1 MKPSTAKK
9 RQASSR
15 REKTGGAKKY
25 HGGVPES
32 PRSRWIGMAVVLLAA
47 TLLRLLFLSVKPLH
61 HDEGVNGFFMTQLFR
76 NGFYRYNPSN
86 YHGPSL
92 YYFGLIT
99 TTLNALFY
107 GKYGLSTFAIR
118 LVPAVFGIGLVW
130 LAFSL
135 RRYLG
140 GFGALA
146 AAALLAVSPGMVF
159 FSRYFIHEIP
169 FIFFTLALALAA
181 LRYRETNRP
190 RYLFFA
196 SASAALMFAT
206 KETCIISFVVLILA
220 WLCARLYLHLRN
232 AADADSDFSAKES
245 PALSQSNKINFW
257 QNRQILYP
265 VAALIFV
272 CISVLLYSSF
282 FTNANGVADSL
293 RTFRIWIHTGEQ
305 TTEHHAAWSTYLG
318 WMYREEFPILA
329 LGALGIVIALWKP
342 RRLFPV
348 FSAFWAL
355 GISAAYALVP
365 YKTPWLTLNLIL
377 PLAIMAGYALQQWF
391 GSTVLRQTSAAV
403 VLLVSLAGSL
413 YQSIDLS
420 FFRYDDDSI
429 PYVYAHSNRQ
439 LLDLVHEVDQI
450 ARDNH
455 SGMETGITIISPEFW
470 PLPWYLRDYPLA
482 QFPAR
487 LVQTGTPILIASS
500 DQAAQ
505 VQKDLGLLYRPYK
518 AYVLRPGNTLVLY
531 LRRDLQP

>member
-1 MKPSTAKK
+1 MKSSTAKK
-9 RQASSR
+9 RQLSSR
-15 REKTGGAKKY
+15 REKTGDAKKY
-25 HGGVPES
+25 QGSAPES
-32 PRSRWIGMAVVLLAA
+32 SRNKWIGMAVVLLAA
-47 TLLRLLFLSVKPLH
+47 CLLRLLFLDLKPLH

-76 NGFYRYNPSN
+76 NGFYRYDPSN

-130 LAFSL
+130 LTFSL

-140 GFGALA
+140 WFGALA
-146 AAALLAVSPGMVF
+146 AAALMTVSPGMVF

-169 FIFFTLALALAA
+169 FVFFTLALVLAA
-181 LRYRETNRP
+181 LRYRETDQP
-190 RYLFFA
+190 RYLFLA

-206 KETCIISFVVLILA
+206 KETCIISFAVLVLA
-220 WLCARLYLHLRN
+220 WLCARIYFHLRN
-232 AADADSDFSAKES
+232 AGIEDPDSVKES
-245 PALSQSNKINFW
+245 PAFSPSNKINPL

-282 FTNANGVADSL
+282 FTNSKGVADSL
-293 RTFRIWIHTGEQ
+293 RTFQIWIHTGEQ
-305 TTEHHAAWSTYLG
+305 TTEHHQPWWTYLN
-318 WMYREEFPILA
+318 WMKQEELPILV
-329 LGALGIVIALWKP
+329 LGILGIVIALWKP
-342 RRLFPV
+342 RRLVPV
-348 FSAFWAL
+348 FSVFWAL

-365 YKTPWLTLNLIL
+365 YKTPWLTLNLVL

-391 GSTVLRQTSAAV
+391 GSTVLRQASAAI
-403 VLLVSLAGSL
+403 VLLASLAASL

-420 FFRYDDDSI
+420 FFRYDDDSMV
-429 PYVYAHSNRQ
+429 YVYAHTNRQ
-439 LLDLVHEVDQI
+439 LVDLVNEVNQI

-470 PLPWYLRDYPLA
+470 PLPWYLRDYPLV
-482 QFPAR
+482 QYTGR

-500 DQAAQ
+500 DQATD
-505 VQKDLGLLYRPYK
+505 VQKELGLLYRPVK
-518 AYVLRPGNTLVLY
+518 ACVLRPGNTLVLY